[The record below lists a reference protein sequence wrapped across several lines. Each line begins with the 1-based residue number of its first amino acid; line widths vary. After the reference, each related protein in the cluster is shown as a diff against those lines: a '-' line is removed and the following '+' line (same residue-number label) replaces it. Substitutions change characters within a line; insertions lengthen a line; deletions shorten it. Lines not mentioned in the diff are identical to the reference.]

1 MNVYSNLSHTAIKYI
16 KDTEFDL
23 RNLLVMIRDFNI
35 CDSLWDSSFSCHS
48 FISDDLFTIA
58 DLFDLSL
65 SYSSDSVPTRYLDN
79 LSKSNSVID
88 LMFLWSSSS
97 ELNTHH
103 IHPDWHCLS
112 DHTPFMVIIPI
123 KIEESGLDLFY
134 FSFWSIFLFLEQ
146 LVLGLIS
153 HAITPVTTW

>member
-1 MNVYSNLSHTAIKYI
+1 MLIITGNFNIRNRDWDLEYSFHLVYSDLLS
-16 KDTEFDL
+16 
-23 RNLLVMIRDFNI
+23 NI
-35 CDSLWDSSFSCHS
+35 TD
-48 FISDDLFTIA
+48 A
-58 DLFDLSL
+58 FDLSFL
-65 SYSSDSVPTRYLDN
+65 HLINPIPTRYLDN

-112 DHTPFMVIIPI
+112 DHIPFMVIIPV

-134 FSFWSIFLFLEQ
+134 FSFHFYFSIFYF
-146 LVLGLIS
+146 
-153 HAITPVTTW
+153 